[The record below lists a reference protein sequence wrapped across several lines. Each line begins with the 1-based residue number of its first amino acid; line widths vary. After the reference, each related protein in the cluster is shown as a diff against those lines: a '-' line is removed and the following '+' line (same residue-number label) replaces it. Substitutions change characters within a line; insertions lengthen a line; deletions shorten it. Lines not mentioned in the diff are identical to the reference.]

1 MQCGIGLLSSALSF
15 LLGVLSSAQV
25 DKLGCA
31 QVRLVQFYV
40 LACLQ
45 EVGDRWMGVEHVS
58 LSEGAGRIFWDLTRG
73 ALWR

>member
-1 MQCGIGLLSSALSF
+1 MQCGIGVLSSALSF

-25 DKLGCA
+25 DKLGFA

-45 EVGDRWMGVEHVS
+45 EVGDHWMGVEHVS
-58 LSEGAGRIFWDLTRG
+58 LSEDVGRIFWDKRG
-73 ALWR
+73 TERQ

>member
-1 MQCGIGLLSSALSF
+1 MFSSALSF

-58 LSEGAGRIFWDLTRG
+58 LSEGVGSIFWDLTRESIG
-73 ALWR
+73 R